1 MNRIL
6 SSLLTAAFVVSLA
19 GAAGA
24 TSSMKGHAMMGGHHM
39 GMMHKCAKGK
49 MWVHGYMKK
58 DGTRVK
64 GYCRA

>member
-6 SSLLTAAFVVSLA
+6 SSLLTAAFVVSLT

-24 TSSMKGHAMMGGHHM
+24 MSSMKGHSMMGSHM

-49 MWVHGYMKK
+49 TWVHGYMKK
-58 DGTRVK
+58 DGTKVK